1 MDLRKQKELAAEVAK
16 VGVYK
21 IVLDPARYEDLKEA
35 ITKADIRALIKDG
48 AITIKQKRTP
58 SRQRA
63 NARHLQRKKGRQRGH
78 GRRKGQKKARTPRKQ
93 QWMRKI
99 RILRTTL
106 RTYRDENKFDMK
118 TFVDLKQKVKGGF
131 FRDNNHLM
139 FYVKSNKLLK
149 EDKQ

>member
-48 AITIKQKRTP
+48 AITIKQK
-58 SRQRA
+58 
-63 NARHLQRKKGRQRGH
+63 
-78 GRRKGQKKARTPRKQ
+78 
-93 QWMRKI
+93 WMRKI

-149 EDKQ
+149 EDTQ

>member
-1 MDLRKQKELAAEVAK
+1 MNLKIQKELAAKVAK
-16 VGVYK
+16 VGVHK
-21 IVLDPARYEDLKEA
+21 IILNPVRYEDLKEA

-48 AITIKQKRTP
+48 AIKIEQERSP

-63 NARHLQRKKGRQRGH
+63 IERHLQRKKGRQRGH
-78 GRRKGQKKARTPRKQ
+78 GKRKGQKKARTPRKQ
-93 QWMRKI
+93 QWVRKI

-106 RTYRDENKFDMK
+106 RKYRDEKKVDMK
-118 TFVDLKQKVKGGF
+118 IFTDLKQKVKGGF

-149 EDKQ
+149 EER